1 MTKNNENFWDDVI
14 EKKVSKKTTP
24 KKIIKQSIEE
34 PIITKVEEQIEESV
48 ITKVE
53 EPIITKVEEPIV
65 IKKIIVEQPKTFKEI
80 YEEYVND
87 NIPYKIYLRG
97 QIIFDSVKHKDKP
110 IFYENH
116 FILFKNKYIYKGI
129 RFEKQQ

>member
-48 ITKVE
+48 
-53 EPIITKVEEPIV
+53 ITKVEEPIV